1 LRPFEYLGQTL
12 FETRCILE
20 TQKYAADAAA
30 AAAAAADVAG
40 AAADAAAAAGHNRT
54 NNYLF
59 RKF

>member
-30 AAAAAADVAG
+30 AAAAADVAG